1 MHSEL
6 QKCIVNKKIGRTLLH
21 HFRIFVAEYS
31 KRIKCIKNNVT
42 IPTQD
47 AKMRWMNRSTINII

>member
-1 MHSEL
+1 MVVSFKHLKMHSEL

-42 IPTQD
+42 ITTH
-47 AKMRWMNRSTINII
+47 TIGC